1 MHNDIGGVFSAFLR
15 ENAHRQGHI
24 VFDFGP
30 HFAADAQPR
39 DLGNNALI
47 TEGLDKKLD

>member
-1 MHNDIGGVFSAFLR
+1 MHNDIGWVFSALLR